1 MNIKKILLSGLVL
14 LLASSCN
21 SYSNL
26 ESSKKMEEK
35 DETVINVNENYQ
47 EQKNDESINAEIDS
61 NDDIVEINQKD
72 QTVIKNNKSNS
83 INSEKKDVDTG
94 NLLVNMPKVIYSN
107 YPAKEITYSFSKT
120 EYASDVTFLVSDSR
134 LKIENN
140 KMYATGDFEKPI
152 DVIVKVMSEHCDP
165 VIRKVSVSTYNPV
178 SNFETRMKFYEENL
192 IKEENK
198 GGTIFVGD
206 SYFDGYPKSKPPF
219 WSDFYTDYQN
229 EDKIFLM
236 GASSSQIEQL
246 EVSAER
252 IVYPMKPKEIVM
264 HIGFNDVHSGHL
276 PVKDIY
282 SRIVALVEQYRAN
295 LPDVKVYFIGVEP
308 KKNGYTL
315 GTANYNS
322 STIRATALTSM
333 IKEYAT
339 STEWFTY
346 VDTMDIFV
354 DENGVI
360 KTNSY
365 LSSDNSHPTLAA
377 YDLIREKINAARGV
391 KNNVVDNS

>member
-1 MNIKKILLSGLVL
+1 
-14 LLASSCN
+14 
-21 SYSNL
+21 
-26 ESSKKMEEK
+26 
-35 DETVINVNENYQ
+35 
-47 EQKNDESINAEIDS
+47 
-61 NDDIVEINQKD
+61 
-72 QTVIKNNKSNS
+72 
-83 INSEKKDVDTG
+83 
-94 NLLVNMPKVIYSN
+94 
-107 YPAKEITYSFSKT
+107 
-120 EYASDVTFLVSDSR
+120 
-134 LKIENN
+134 
-140 KMYATGDFEKPI
+140 
-152 DVIVKVMSEHCDP
+152 
-165 VIRKVSVSTYNPV
+165 
-178 SNFETRMKFYEENL
+178 
-192 IKEENK
+192 
-198 GGTIFVGD
+198 
-206 SYFDGYPKSKPPF
+206 
-219 WSDFYTDYQN
+219 
-229 EDKIFLM
+229 
-236 GASSSQIEQL
+236 
-246 EVSAER
+246 
-252 IVYPMKPKEIVM
+252 MKPKEIVM

-391 KNNVVDNS
+391 TNNVVDNS

>member
-14 LLASSCN
+14 LLASSCS
-21 SYSNL
+21 SYSDL
-26 ESSKKMEEK
+26 ESSKKVEEK

-47 EQKNDESINAEIDS
+47 EQINDESMNAEIDS
-61 NDDIVEINQKD
+61 NDDIVEINKKD

-83 INSEKKDVDTG
+83 INSEEKDIDTG
-94 NLLVNMPKVIYSN
+94 NLLVNIPKVIYSN

-152 DVIVKVMSEHCDP
+152 DVIVKVMSKHCDP
-165 VIRKVSVSTYNPV
+165 VIKKVSVSTYNPV

-252 IVYPMKPKEIVM
+252 IVYPMEPKEIVM

-354 DENGVI
+354 DANGVI

-391 KNNVVDNS
+391 TNNVVDNS

>member
-1 MNIKKILLSGLVL
+1 MNIKKVLLSGLVL
-14 LLASSCN
+14 LMTSSC
-21 SYSNL
+21 SSLSKIEQKVKTNL
-26 ESSKKMEEK
+26 EKENIVLENTIIEEK
-35 DETVINVNENYQ
+35 KEDIVIEQEIENGSV
-47 EQKNDESINAEIDS
+47 DSVVESISKNP
-61 NDDIVEINQKD
+61 N
-72 QTVIKNNKSNS
+72 KNNAVKN
-83 INSEKKDVDTG
+83 EVVDVDKG
-94 NLLVNMPKVIYSN
+94 YLIVDIPKKIYSN
-107 YPAKEITYSFSKT
+107 YPAKEIVYSFSNE
-120 EYASDVTFLVSDSR
+120 EYASEVTYMVSDSR
-134 LKIENN
+134 LKIEDH
-140 KMYATGDFEKPI
+140 KMYATGTFDTPI
-152 DVIVKVMSEHCDP
+152 DVIVKVLSENCEP
-165 VIRKVSVSTYNPV
+165 VIRKVNVSTYNPV

-252 IVYPMKPKEIVM
+252 IVYPMEPKEIIM

-276 PVKDIY
+276 PVQDIY
-282 SRIVALVEQYRAN
+282 ARIIALVEQYREN
-295 LPDVKVYFIGVEP
+295 LPNVKVYFIGVEP

-322 STIRATALTSM
+322 STIRATALTEK
-333 IKEYAT
+333 IKEYAKN
-339 STEWFTY
+339 SSWFTY
-346 VDTMDIFV
+346 VDTLDIFV
-354 DENGVI
+354 GSDGVI

-365 LSSDNSHPTLAA
+365 LSTDNSHPTLQA
-377 YDLIREKINAARGV
+377 YDLIRERINSARVAG
-391 KNNVVDNS
+391 K